1 MSNVGVEEA
10 VGKCGDKEIYKR
22 TCDRCC
28 CCCSMTADAARW
40 SCTLHYG
47 GLTGISGEL
56 EVRRVMQRAPVEGRT
71 NEERAIGQPFRRM
84 VMCCAECRRQRVQQE
99 SELAE
104 GGSREQWS
112 KSEGGRAGADT
123 QQAVTAHGMED
134 VLSGSL
140 LLREAGQ
147 QRLTGA
153 LPSSAR
159 FQGAGADSVLRAGY
173 QESSHCAAWALA
185 VLGGA
190 PRARSSSNSNTT
202 PKQR

>member
-84 VMCCAECRRQRVQQE
+84 VMCCSECRRQRVRQE

-123 QQAVTAHGMED
+123 Q
-134 VLSGSL
+134 
-140 LLREAGQ
+140 
-147 QRLTGA
+147 
-153 LPSSAR
+153 
-159 FQGAGADSVLRAGY
+159 
-173 QESSHCAAWALA
+173 
-185 VLGGA
+185 
-190 PRARSSSNSNTT
+190 
-202 PKQR
+202 